1 MIIEINQHPEGGIME
16 NNKNEDIGVGFWIFV
31 IIILLIIAVV
41 VIYWGWKAV
50 SVGIGITAAI
60 FSAVIAANLVSDAHD
75 REIKAKE
82 KEIADLKAECER
94 LNRRIESTEA
104 DKGDLKQRLRDI
116 HLFFKNLK
124 PETQETIF
132 EKLGMETSENDEANP
147 S

>member
-1 MIIEINQHPEGGIME
+1 MSVT
-16 NNKNEDIGVGFWIFV
+16 DLRS
-31 IIILLIIAVV
+31 LLG
-41 VIYWGWKAV
+41 YSG
-50 SVGIGITAAI
+50 
-60 FSAVIAANLVSDAHD
+60 
-75 REIKAKE
+75 R
-82 KEIADLKAECER
+82 C
-94 LNRRIESTEA
+94 IESTEA